1 LGDDAVIDLHY
12 IATANGLKI
21 GFLLEELGLDY
32 RVIPYEMFA
41 GEHLSPDFRRLN
53 PNHKLPV
60 IVDHAPSD
68 GAGPLTVFETGAI
81 MLYLAD
87 KAGRLIPR
95 DLRRRS
101 LAQQWLIWQ
110 VSGLGPMHGQAHHFI
125 RYAPEGQTYAVERY
139 TKEARRQLN
148 VLEYRLREAEY
159 LAEEFSIADLA
170 VFPWVQGAHLIGF
183 DLEQFPA
190 IAGWCMKV
198 LQRPAV
204 QKTLGIPELKVPAH
218 YVRERAGLNAE
229 EWSNLFGD
237 RMHAATELH
246 AISKS

>member
-1 LGDDAVIDLHY
+1 
-12 IATANGLKI
+12 
-21 GFLLEELGLDY
+21 
-32 RVIPYEMFA
+32 
-41 GEHLSPDFRRLN
+41 
-53 PNHKLPV
+53 
-60 IVDHAPSD
+60 
-68 GAGPLTVFETGAI
+68 
-81 MLYLAD
+81 MLYLAE
-87 KAGRLIPR
+87 KTGKLLPR
-95 DLRRRS
+95 NLRRRS

-110 VSGLGPMHGQAHHFI
+110 VSGLGPMHGQAHHFV

-183 DLEQFPA
+183 DLKVFPA
-190 IAGWCMKV
+190 ISAWSQKV

-204 QKTLGIPELKVPAH
+204 QKALNIPELKVPDH
-218 YVRERAGLNAE
+218 YVRGRAGLNAQ

-237 RMHAATELH
+237 RMHAATELYGEG
-246 AISKS
+246 K